1 VTGPSRADPGHDQRG
16 EPRWR
21 RLEPDERRRQILAC
35 AVRLF
40 GARAYADVSTTDI
53 AREAGVARGLVNHY
67 FGTKKG
73 LYVEVVRTLVTMPA
87 FAADELPRGDLAE
100 RVDAGVAWFV
110 DVVSRHSR
118 PWLVAVTGGA
128 GGHDAEVAAVL
139 AEADEVTA
147 DTLLRL
153 VGADPSPGPERDRL
167 RAVLRAYSGFGKAAT
182 QEWLGRGALD
192 REQVRLMLTTTLL
205 ALVRDVFPEPMER
218 PAPQ

>member
-1 VTGPSRADPGHDQRG
+1 MTIPTRSAL
-16 EPRWR
+16 PRWR

-40 GARAYADVSTTDI
+40 GARPYSEVSTTDI

-87 FAADELPRGDLAE
+87 FLPDELPGGTLEE
-100 RVDAGVAWFV
+100 RVDAGVSWFL
-110 DVVSRHSR
+110 DVVARHSR
-118 PWLVAVTGGA
+118 PWLVAVSGGTS
-128 GGHDAEVAAVL
+128 GPDPEVSAVL

-153 VGADPSPGPERDRL
+153 IGIEPESALVQDRL
-167 RAVLRAYSGFGKAAT
+167 HAVLRAYSGFGKAAT
-182 QEWLGRGALD
+182 QEWVGRGALD
-192 REQVRLMLTTTLL
+192 RPQVQLMLTTTLL
-205 ALVRDVFPEPMER
+205 ALVRDVFPRAGDPHSVT
-218 PAPQ
+218 PG